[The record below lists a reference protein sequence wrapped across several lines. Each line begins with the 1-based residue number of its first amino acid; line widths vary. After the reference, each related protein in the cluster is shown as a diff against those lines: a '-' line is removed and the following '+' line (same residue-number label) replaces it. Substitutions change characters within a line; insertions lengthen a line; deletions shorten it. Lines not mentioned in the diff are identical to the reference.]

1 MKHDSRHTVM
11 LSVERH
17 ETTKVFNNSLN
28 TADRYTYDNCLDSHG
43 QKITPCHHGI
53 KETQQEK
60 QKLNKHHTPLKKE
73 IIHGILSSTA
83 PDDRPS
89 AVKKEVILAD
99 KNPNYN

>member
-1 MKHDSRHTVM
+1 MSPWHKG
-11 LSVERH
+11 
-17 ETTKVFNNSLN
+17 N
-28 TADRYTYDNCLDSHG
+28 TAG
-43 QKITPCHHGI
+43 KAKVKQTP
-53 KETQQEK
+53 
-60 QKLNKHHTPLKKE
+60 HTAKKE